1 MLKFGTDGVRG
12 VANSELT
19 PELVLA
25 FGRAAA
31 RVVPSSRYVIGRDTR
46 RSGPLLESALVA
58 GLTSE
63 GVDVTRLGVVPTP
76 TVAWLAARD
85 GVLGAVVS
93 ASHNSFEDNGVKLF
107 AVGGTKLT
115 DPQEEALE
123 AELRSLLDGGPG
135 AQARTGSEVGAV
147 GDDTDGV
154 TRWMESVVASTDGR
168 GLDGLR
174 VVVDCAN
181 GAATQV
187 GPKVLRALGAQV
199 DVLHAEPDGTN
210 INAGCGSTYPQ
221 DLQRAVVQ
229 TGADVGIA
237 FDGDADRVLA
247 VDAAGRL
254 VDGDQ
259 IIAITAIDRK
269 QRGVL
274 TGDAVVVTVMTNLGF
289 RLGMEAH
296 DIEVVEVPVG
306 DRHVLAALADRGLSL
321 GGEQS
326 GHVVFADLAST
337 GDGLLTAVQL
347 LDVVAHSGRPLAQLA
362 DDAMTRLPQ
371 VLRNV
376 RVTRPGAEVAAEL
389 DAQVAAA
396 GSELGDHGR
405 VLLRPSGTERLVRV
419 MVEAATLTQAEAVA
433 DRLAAEV
440 AARS

>member
-12 VANSELT
+12 VANAELT

-25 FGRAAA
+25 LGRAAA
-31 RVVPSSRYVIGRDTR
+31 RTLPSTRYVIGRDTR
-46 RSGPLLESALVA
+46 RSGASLEAALTA

-63 GVDVTRLGVVPTP
+63 GVDVVRLGVVPTP
-76 TVAWLAARD
+76 TVAWLAQRD
-85 GVLGAVVS
+85 GVLGAVIS
-93 ASHNSFEDNGVKLF
+93 ASHNTFEDNGVKLF
-107 AVGGTKLT
+107 ALGGVKLT
-115 DPQEEALE
+115 DEQEDALE
-123 AELRSLLDGGPG
+123 AELRVVLADPAGRPPKTG
-135 AQARTGSEVGAV
+135 AGIGTVT
-147 GDDTDGV
+147 DDDDAT
-154 TRWMESVVASTDGR
+154 TRWMESVVASTEGR
-168 GLDGLR
+168 GLGGLR

-199 DVLHAEPDGTN
+199 EVIHADPDGTN
-210 INAGCGSTYPQ
+210 INADCGSTYPA
-221 DLQRAVVQ
+221 DLQRVVVQ

-237 FDGDADRVLA
+237 FDGDADRMLA
-247 VDAAGRL
+247 VDAGGRL
-254 VDGDQ
+254 IDGDQ

-269 QRGVL
+269 ARGVL
-274 TGDAVVVTVMTNLGF
+274 TGNAVVVTVMTNLGF
-289 RLGMEAH
+289 RLGMEARG
-296 DIEVVEVPVG
+296 IEVVEVPVG
-306 DRHVLAALADRGLSL
+306 DRHVLAALAERGLSL

-347 LDVVAHSGRPLAQLA
+347 LDVVAHSGRPLAVLA

-376 RVTRPGAEVAAEL
+376 EVQRPGAEVAAEVE
-389 DAQVAAA
+389 ASAKAAA
-396 GSELGDHGR
+396 LELGHHGR

-419 MVEAATLTQAEAVA
+419 MVEAPTVEQAETIA

-440 AARS
+440 AAK